1 MKKYMSHHESMIRVK
16 TLIQGEL
23 VLRDIQ
29 VRDDEVF
36 ISMIFKALLKPL
48 SLTPVCPSK
57 ARGS

>member
-1 MKKYMSHHESMIRVK
+1 MIRVK